1 MNINDTIYNAY
12 FNAQKDNSE
21 KVALYTRDG
30 ETVSHGRLLEEIDK
44 AAAWLHAHLCE
55 GQCKIGVLSSCSY
68 EEAVFLL
75 AASKVGAISKFID
88 FTKNISEIGESIEE
102 SSIDV
107 LVMGAEFLPMEP
119 YINPS
124 MLPVIV
130 LGDIPSA
137 RPHYCAYSDI
147 LKMNAGSLC
156 PPAPYREGACAV
168 IINSSG
174 TTGTPKPIELSD
186 RALNAAVE
194 KMLKTDYPLVPENLI
209 LKIIPSFLGMGLITT
224 LYTCLVVGIPVIYF
238 VAYGPKGSIDGVLST
253 IITFPSFLQKYGLP
267 ASTKLLLFASP
278 MFYRGIYQLI
288 DQVSDLSF
296 LGCMLAGGSSMG
308 KEELEVLDAVFASK
322 GCTVPV
328 MNGYGQNEMAG
339 AVTLNQIG
347 RNRRGS
353 AGTAVDGTDLM
364 VVDLQDF
371 KPLPC
376 NAVGKILERSESL
389 FIGYENM
396 PERTEAS
403 FITDENGDSWFD
415 TNDVGY
421 LDDDGFLFITG
432 RASRIIIRLDMKVSL
447 DKMEEKIRASKF
459 VKEAGVISVKGDIY
473 DTTVAFV
480 TLKDEFCNAGISPEQ
495 IIEDIQ
501 QSRNPL
507 SDREATNHFVIVDA
521 LPYRSSGKIDYR
533 TLEALAAE
541 SNR

>member
-1 MNINDTIYNAY
+1 MIINDTLYNTY
-12 FNAQKDNSE
+12 FNAQRGNHD
-21 KVALYTRDG
+21 KVALYTRDS
-30 ETVSHGRLLEEIDK
+30 ETVTHGRLLEEIDK
-44 AAAWLHAHLCE
+44 AAAWLHGHPCE
-55 GQCKIGVLSSCSY
+55 SQCKIGVLSSCSY

-88 FTKNISEIGESIEE
+88 FTKNISEISESIAE
-102 SSIDV
+102 SSINV

-130 LGDIPSA
+130 LGDIPSP
-137 RPHYCAYSDI
+137 RSHYCAYSDI
-147 LKMNAGSLC
+147 LKMNAVCSC
-156 PPAPYREGACAV
+156 APAPYREGACAV
-168 IINSSG
+168 VINSSG

-194 KMLKTDYPLVPENLI
+194 KMLKTDYPLVPENMA

-224 LYTCLVVGIPVIYF
+224 LYTCLIVGIPAIYF
-238 VAYGPKGSIDGVLST
+238 VAYGPKGSIDGVLNA

-288 DQVSDLSF
+288 DQAPDLSF

-308 KEELEVLDAVFASK
+308 KEELEVFDAAFASK

-347 RNRRGS
+347 KNRRGS

-364 VVDLQDF
+364 VVDLKNF
-371 KPLPC
+371 KPLPR

-396 PERTEAS
+396 PERTAAS
-403 FITDENGDSWFD
+403 FIADESGNTWFD

-421 LDDDGFLFITG
+421 LDGDGFLYITG
-432 RASRIIIRLDMKVSL
+432 RASRIIIRFDMKVSL
-447 DKMEEKIRASKF
+447 DKMEEKIRMSKY
-459 VKEAGVISVKGDIY
+459 VKEAGVIAVKGDVY
-473 DTTVAFV
+473 DTTVVFV
-480 TLKDEFCNAGISPEQ
+480 TLRDEYRNAGISPDQ

-501 QSRNPL
+501 QGRNPL
-507 SDREATNHFVIVDA
+507 NDREATNRLIITDV

-533 TLEALAAE
+533 ALEAMAAKE
-541 SNR
+541 GR